1 MDGMQAG
8 GTYMK
13 RWITSMLAILS
24 IVFLAESQVSVNIG
38 GIDGKSLLKNMD
50 NGSLNL
56 TGNNNTTGNFSA
68 ADNLKAPLHFLG
80 NGGKV
85 PVKNLTNSSLNL
97 TGKNNTTSDLAT
109 WGGKPLAPPPM
120 PDFSDYQTAQIIK
133 ENRVE

>member
-1 MDGMQAG
+1 
-8 GTYMK
+8 MK

-38 GIDGKSLLKNMD
+38 GIDGESILKNMD
-50 NGSLNL
+50 NCSLNL

-109 WGGKPLAPPPM
+109 WGDKPRAPPPM